1 MFSAPTVNPIS
12 SVQLPGSQCWG
23 IGFIIQA
30 REVSDLGSHVI
41 WKPFLILK
49 CKYHWL
55 LACVGFFV
63 RFFAGW
69 PFWWVEIFRKRY
81 LDKQSLAVRMC
92 HVGSWV
98 HSWLFDPFTGNLL
111 VHCWL
116 RLDRRHCH
124 TFEKQKW
131 MLRKLILI
139 SKQMMSVCF
148 LSCFQCPHSV
158 FFFHPSSLPIWL
170 SIFKRHPPKN

>member
-1 MFSAPTVNPIS
+1 MSYGNHFWFWNASITD
-12 SVQLPGSQCWG
+12 CWRVW
-23 IGFIIQA
+23 GFL
-30 REVSDLGSHVI
+30 LG
-41 WKPFLILK
+41 
-49 CKYHWL
+49 
-55 LACVGFFV
+55 
-63 RFFAGW
+63 FFAGW

-116 RLDRRHCH
+116 RLDRRHCY

-170 SIFKRHPPKN
+170 SIFKRHPPKNKNRFWQWHQPRSQLHL